1 MVEMPAMRL
10 DSRTIDVT
18 APRQS
23 HSLVTALRAVPS
35 LAALQEETLLA
46 ILGDSANLFWPAGA
60 EVFARGAAADG
71 LYIVVSG
78 SVRVL
83 DEDGA
88 ELAVLGPGDF
98 FGELSLLAGTPH
110 RRDVTALEDAELMIV
125 PKEAFDALLAE
136 NHELA
141 ESIHRTADERVRANL
156 GAEQSG

>member
-1 MVEMPAMRL
+1 MEGL

-23 HSLVTALRAVPS
+23 HSLVSALRAVPS
-35 LAALQEETLLA
+35 LAPLGEETLLA

-60 EVFARGAAADG
+60 EVFGRGAAADG

-78 SVRVL
+78 SVQVL
-83 DEDGA
+83 GVDGS

-110 RRDVTALEDAELMIV
+110 RRDVVALEDAELMIV
-125 PKEAFDALLAE
+125 PKEAFDGLLAE
-136 NHELA
+136 NAELA
-141 ESIHRTADERVRANL
+141 ESIRRLADERIQANL
-156 GAEQSG
+156 DAAR